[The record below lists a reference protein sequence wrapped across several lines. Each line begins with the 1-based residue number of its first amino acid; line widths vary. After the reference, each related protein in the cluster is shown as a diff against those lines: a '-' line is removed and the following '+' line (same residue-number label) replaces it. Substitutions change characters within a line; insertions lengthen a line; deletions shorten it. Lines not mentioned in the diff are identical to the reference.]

1 MKARNA
7 DLASSVLAFVRMN
20 PFNDNGE
27 SATSFFQSGAAQQSV
42 LETHRRALLLQQ
54 GVSKTPWLQGRVD
67 VLNYLPN
74 VVCYCI
80 SYQLSFFRYWI

>member
-27 SATSFFQSGAAQQSV
+27 AATSFFSIGAAQQSV
-42 LETHRRALLLQQ
+42 LETHRRAFCYSKESLKLL
-54 GVSKTPWLQGRVD
+54 GYRVE
-67 VLNYLPN
+67 
-74 VVCYCI
+74 
-80 SYQLSFFRYWI
+80 